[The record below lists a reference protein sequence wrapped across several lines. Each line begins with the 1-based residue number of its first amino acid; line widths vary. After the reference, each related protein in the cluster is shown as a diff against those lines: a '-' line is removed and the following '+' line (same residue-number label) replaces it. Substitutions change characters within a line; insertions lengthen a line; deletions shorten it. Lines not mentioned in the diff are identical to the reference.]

1 MSSSFD
7 PYEILDIPRDA
18 EPVEIR
24 RAYQKLARRWHP
36 EVNPGDAEAAR
47 HYAEAARAYRILADP
62 DTRRRF
68 DRKRRARAGGAGGHR
83 GWITYEKFLAVH
95 AEWTAAEPRDA
106 ETERRGADLAVDLTL
121 DLKEAVRGVTA
132 SFSVQR
138 EVVCAACGAS
148 GRAGGECDTCGG
160 RGQVVELDRLRVRIP
175 PGVDDGTRLK
185 VSGKGN
191 PAPAETSGGRRAEPP
206 SSGDLF
212 VTIRVRPHAYFV
224 RQGLDIHGDL
234 PVRIDEAIL
243 GAEIPVPTIDGPVR
257 VRLPAG
263 TPGGQRFRLPG
274 KGVASPSGRRG
285 DHYYTVRIVVPLR
298 VDGETE
304 ALLRKLA
311 RDDPRQ
317 GLPDEP
323 L

>member
-7 PYEILDIPRDA
+7 PYDILDIPRDA

-62 DTRRRF
+62 ETRRRF
-68 DRKRRARAGGAGGHR
+68 DRQPVRSERGGQR

-95 AEWTAAEPRDA
+95 AEWTAAEPREA
-106 ETERRGADLAVDLTL
+106 GSERRGADLTADLTL
-121 DLKEAVRGVTA
+121 DLAEAVRGVTA

-138 EVVCAACGAS
+138 EVSCEACG
-148 GRAGGECDTCGG
+148 GRGRDGEADCDACGG

-175 PGVDDGTRLK
+175 PGVDEGTRLK
-185 VSGKGN
+185 VPGKGN
-191 PAPAETSGGRRAEPP
+191 PVASELGGGRRAEQGR
-206 SSGDLF
+206 SYGDLF
-212 VTIRVRPHAYFV
+212 VTVRVRPHPYFV

-234 PVRIDEAIL
+234 PVRFDEAIL
-243 GAEIPVPTIDGPVR
+243 GADIAVPTIHGPVR
-257 VRLPAG
+257 VKLPAG
-263 TPGGQRFRLPG
+263 TPGGQRFRLAG
-274 KGVASPSGRRG
+274 KGVEMPSGRRG
-285 DHYYTVRIVVPLR
+285 DHYYTVRIVVPAR
-298 VDGETE
+298 VDSETE
-304 ALLRKLA
+304 ALLRRLT
-311 RDDPRQ
+311 REDPRR